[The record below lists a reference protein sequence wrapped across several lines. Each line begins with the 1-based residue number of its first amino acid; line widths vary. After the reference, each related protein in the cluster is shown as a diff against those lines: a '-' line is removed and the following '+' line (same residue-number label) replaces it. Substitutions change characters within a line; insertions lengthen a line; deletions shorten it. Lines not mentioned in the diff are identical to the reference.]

1 MFPKWFFRLVIILS
15 SLCPFF
21 FFSGPSMAAFPEKPV
36 TIIVPYA
43 PGGGYDMLIR
53 AIAPHAEKHLGA
65 SVKIENIP
73 GAGSKVGLT
82 KLWKAKPDGYTI
94 ATSGVSVDTMQEFLF
109 EAEFKSKDFTHI
121 FAWSEVT
128 QVLVVNPD
136 KFKTLDE
143 FIKAGKTAPLSAGV
157 PGRGTASHLGGILAA
172 NGLEIK
178 VNWVPFSGGS
188 EALTALAGKHIDFLV
203 TFSPTAVPLV
213 RAGKIKPLMALSSV
227 PDSVYP
233 DLPIP
238 KQLGYKVSTFPELRG
253 IIGPPK
259 IPAEIT
265 RILEMSLA
273 KAIKEPGYVDW
284 ANKNMVDIT
293 PVFSDDFRKA
303 AQEGADLV
311 EKYMHFLK

>member
-1 MFPKWFFRLVIILS
+1 MLV
-15 SLCPFF
+15 
-21 FFSGPSMAAFPEKPV
+21 
-36 TIIVPYA
+36 
-43 PGGGYDMLIR
+43 R
-53 AIAPHAEKHLGA
+53 ALAPHAEKHLGA
-65 SVKIENIP
+65 SVKIENVL
-73 GAGSKVGLT
+73 GAGGKIGLT

-136 KFKTLDE
+136 KFRNLEE
-143 FIKAGKTAPLSAGV
+143 FIKAGKVAPLSAGL
-157 PGRGTASHLGGILAA
+157 PGRGTSVHLAGILAV
-172 NGLEIK
+172 NSLGIQ
-178 VNWVPFSGGS
+178 VNWVPFNGSS
-188 EALTALAGKHIDFLV
+188 EALTALAGKHIDFSV
-203 TFSPTAVPLV
+203 VFSPAALPLV
-213 RAGKIKPLMALSSV
+213 RAGKIKPLMVLSSV

-238 KQLGYKVSTFPELRG
+238 KQLGYKISTFSELRG

-284 ANKNMVDIT
+284 AEKNMVDIA

-311 EKYMHFLK
+311 EKYIHFLK